1 MSRVAAM
8 QSTVDD
14 LARKHSHRRL
24 YSAGN
29 ADEDV
34 TLESKYAPLQSIA
47 KRPGLAADAAA
58 QQAVRT
64 FTTDNQ
70 LMYNSCWIAAV
81 PREDMGLGEGSNAG
95 LCVVMGGQGVCGQGG
110 QRGLSVPRRRRQGTL
125 VHELAIIIL
134 CGTGARS
141 YQRLVLSAESA
152 QSR

>member
-8 QSTVDD
+8 QSAVDD

-64 FTTDNQ
+64 FTTASHLYITPNVLLQFHEKTWVWVKDPTQ
-70 LMYNSCWIAAV
+70 GYVSSWV
-81 PREDMGLGEGSNAG
+81 DRVYVDKEGNEVSV
-95 LCVVMGGQGVCGQGG
+95 CRGVDDK
-110 QRGLSVPRRRRQGTL
+110 V
-125 VHELAIIIL
+125 
-134 CGTGARS
+134 RS
-141 YQRLVLSAESA
+141 YMSSQSLSYAE
-152 QSR
+152 